1 MGALEIIFFMKD
13 SSRKI
18 PRNYSI
24 KSALQNEKL
33 LSVVA
38 QSAQMLVETSDWKL
52 KINDVLKLLGEAAQA
67 SHAYLFENHLD
78 ENGIEVSSLR
88 YEWANPNHSVSSHI
102 LDFQNVP
109 LKHEDMMRWY
119 EMLSAGKS
127 YYDAT
132 EEFPEEWASKES
144 RKEIKTLLDVPIFVD
159 GKWWGVIGFDDCTR
173 IKPWSQVEVDAVNIA
188 AGLLGALIKRQKA
201 DEEIKA
207 SEEKFQTTFHESLVP
222 MVIGRVAD
230 RLMLDVNLAFTT
242 LTGFTREEAVNHFPT
257 DLGIWANQSERE
269 QHREILKR
277 QGYLREFKAH
287 LRKKSGEVAVVLLSV
302 SSVKV
307 NLEECLLYT
316 IYEITQLEKALND
329 LRDKNNELERFTY
342 TVSHD
347 LKAPLITI
355 GGFAGLLERDIKS
368 NNEERVKQS
377 VTRILDAV
385 NKMQRLLNELLELSR
400 IGRMMNEPQEIKFEK
415 IAREALS
422 MAQGRLTVSK
432 LQVKIE
438 AGLPV
443 VKVDKVRMLEV
454 IQNLIDNAAK
464 FMGQQTNPEIV
475 IGAKKENETW
485 IFFVRDN
492 GMGIEAAYHERVF
505 GLFNKLDPHTEG
517 TGVGLAIV
525 KRIVEFHGGKIWVES
540 EGSNKGSTFYF
551 TLGN

>member
-1 MGALEIIFFMKD
+1 MKD
-13 SSRKI
+13 SSYKI
-18 PRNYSI
+18 PRNYSK
-24 KSALQNEKL
+24 KSTLQNEKL

-78 ENGIEVSSLR
+78 ENDIEVSSLR
-88 YEWANPNHSVSSHI
+88 YEWENPNHSISSHI
-102 LDFQNVP
+102 ADFQNVP
-109 LKHEDMMRWY
+109 LQHEDMMDWY
-119 EMLSAGKS
+119 EMLRVGKP

-132 EEFPEEWASKES
+132 DEFPEEWANKDS

-173 IKPWSQVEVDAVNIA
+173 IMPWSQVEVDAVKIA

-230 RLMLDVNLAFTT
+230 RLIIEVNTAFTT
-242 LTGFTREEAVNHFPT
+242 LTGFTQEQSVNHFPT
-257 DLGIWANQSERE
+257 ELGIWANQTERE

-287 LRKKSGEVAVVLLSV
+287 LRKKSGEIAVVLLSV
-302 SSVKV
+302 STVKV

-329 LRDKNNELERFTY
+329 LQDKNNELERFTY

-355 GGFAGLLERDIKS
+355 GGFAGLLARDI
-368 NNEERVKQS
+368 QS
-377 VTRILDAV
+377 GNTEKINRSIERILDAV

-400 IGRMMNEPQEIKFEK
+400 IGRIMNETQEVKFED
-415 IAREALS
+415 IAKEAIS
-422 MAQGRLTVSK
+422 MAQGRLISNNLK
-432 LQVKIE
+432 VKIE

-443 VKVDKVRMLEV
+443 VKVDKIRIVEV
-454 IQNLIDNAAK
+454 MQNLLDNAAK
-464 FMGQQTNPEIV
+464 FIGKQKNPEVV
-475 IGAKKENETW
+475 IGAKKENEAW

-517 TGVGLAIV
+517 TGVGLALV
-525 KRIVEFHGGKIWVES
+525 KRIIEFHGGKIWVES
-540 EGSNKGSTFYF
+540 EIEKGATFYF
-551 TLGN
+551 TLGK